1 MQRPTSEDND
11 YETHQN
17 SLLLVTYRE
26 TIVNTEGTTQP
37 PLRQSPR
44 VLGGRNKTLPSL
56 PPLAIPENL
65 VALPSSPR
73 GSPFPLIRGFSST
86 IPYVES
92 TGSTSSGRSTRV
104 SEQEPAFQRTQ
115 EWREYRNSLA
125 IQAESGVAI
134 GVPIPTRASP
144 GMDSSDRLTPG
155 TSVEEASST
164 DGIFYRRTQL
174 PVHAVDTL
182 RVIADNLEVLGQE
195 DFTRRYHATLERAH
209 RYITQVIQ
217 TLEFIPRQVV
227 TPPTRVRNFAEYLQ
241 NQIDYLRAKVI
252 NPENYA
258 DIDLEENLRKFRSCL
273 RARELHQ
280 AFLRQAQ
287 RV

>member
-26 TIVNTEGTTQP
+26 TIVNTEGTTHS

-73 GSPFPLIRGFSST
+73 GSPFPLERGFRSVIPVTESTST
-86 IPYVES
+86 ISSSYDTQES
-92 TGSTSSGRSTRV
+92 D
-104 SEQEPAFQRTQ
+104 EEPAYQRTDK
-115 EWREYRNSLA
+115 WREYRNSLA

-144 GMDSSDRLTPG
+144 GTDSSDRSTPG

-182 RVIADNLEVLGQE
+182 
-195 DFTRRYHATLERAH
+195 
-209 RYITQVIQ
+209 
-217 TLEFIPRQVV
+217 
-227 TPPTRVRNFAEYLQ
+227 
-241 NQIDYLRAKVI
+241 
-252 NPENYA
+252 
-258 DIDLEENLRKFRSCL
+258 
-273 RARELHQ
+273 
-280 AFLRQAQ
+280 
-287 RV
+287 

>member
-37 PLRQSPR
+37 LFRQSPR

-92 TGSTSSGRSTRV
+92 TGSISSGQSTRV
-104 SEQEPAFQRTQ
+104 SDHEPAFQRTQ

-144 GMDSSDRLTPG
+144 GTDSSD
-155 TSVEEASST
+155 
-164 DGIFYRRTQL
+164 
-174 PVHAVDTL
+174 
-182 RVIADNLEVLGQE
+182 
-195 DFTRRYHATLERAH
+195 
-209 RYITQVIQ
+209 
-217 TLEFIPRQVV
+217 
-227 TPPTRVRNFAEYLQ
+227 
-241 NQIDYLRAKVI
+241 
-252 NPENYA
+252 
-258 DIDLEENLRKFRSCL
+258 
-273 RARELHQ
+273 
-280 AFLRQAQ
+280 
-287 RV
+287 